1 MTPSSRPPDE
11 MRPPGEPDR
20 PTGFVKAI
28 SRLDATALVIGSMVG
43 SGIFIVSADIARQV
57 GSPGLLLLVWV
68 LAGVTTVIGA
78 LTYSEL
84 AAMFPSAG
92 GQYVYLRE
100 GISPLFGYLYG
111 WTLFLVIQ
119 TGTIAAVAVA
129 FARFTS
135 VFVPALTPDV
145 FLGLTLHLPSGPIE
159 VGLSPQRLLAILTV
173 VLLTWIN
180 VRGVRTAA
188 IIQTSLTTLKV
199 ASLVGLIVAGLL
211 IGRDARALAANFG
224 AAFWPAGGLRAA
236 LLPALGAAMVG
247 GLFSMDAW
255 NNVGFAAGELEEP
268 RRDLPFAMVAG
279 VTTVTVLYLLANL
292 GYLSVLP
299 LADIASAP
307 QDRVA
312 TAVLQAVFGGAGLAI
327 MAAAIM
333 ISTFGCNNGLILSG
347 ARVYFAMALDG
358 LFFRRAAT
366 LHPRHHTPA
375 FALIVQAAWTCV
387 LCLSGTYSQL
397 LDYVIFAALLF
408 YLLTAISLFA
418 LRRTRPRAERPVP
431 VPGYPWLPALYILL
445 TGVIA
450 IDLLAVKPRYTWPG
464 LVIVALGI
472 PVYYAWRLAGQRG
485 SGAPTAARPARMDA
499 GEG

>member
-1 MTPSSRPPDE
+1 MNPAASSSD
-11 MRPPGEPDR
+11 
-20 PTGFVKAI
+20 FAKAI
-28 SRLDATALVIGSMVG
+28 SRLDATALVVGSMVG

-57 GSPGLLLLVWV
+57 GSPGLLLAVWL
-68 LAGVTTVIGA
+68 LAGLTTVIGA

-84 AAMFPSAG
+84 AAMFPAAG

-111 WTLFLVIQ
+111 WTLFMVIQ

-135 VFVPALTPDV
+135 VFLPSLTPEV
-145 FLGLTLHLPSGPIE
+145 FLGVTFRLPSGPIE
-159 VGLSPQRLLAILTV
+159 VGLSPQRLLAIGSVIVLTA
-173 VLLTWIN
+173 IN

-199 ASLVGLIVAGLL
+199 ASLAGLVVAGLV
-211 IGRDARALAANFG
+211 IGRNAHALAANFG
-224 AAFWPAGGLRAA
+224 ALFWPAGGLHLAV
-236 LLPALGAAMVG
+236 LPTVGAAMVG
-247 GLFSMDAW
+247 ALFSMDAW
-255 NNVGFAAGELEEP
+255 NNVGFAAGELKNP

-279 VTTVTVLYLLANL
+279 VLTVTALYLLANV

-299 LADIASAP
+299 LSDIATAP

-312 TAVLQAVFGGAGLAI
+312 TEVLQAVFGGAGLAI

-347 ARVYFAMALDG
+347 ARVYYAMALDG
-358 LFFRRAAT
+358 VFFRKAGT
-366 LHPRHHTPA
+366 LQPKFKTPA
-375 FALIVQAAWTCV
+375 LALIVQAVWTCV

-408 YLLTAISLFA
+408 YLLTGVSLFA
-418 LRRTRPRAERPVP
+418 LRRKRPHLDRPVR
-431 VPGYPWLPALYILL
+431 VPGYPWVPALYVLL
-445 TGVIA
+445 TGAIA
-450 IDLLAVKPRYTWPG
+450 LDLLIVKPRYTWPG
-464 LVIVALGI
+464 LVIVALGL
-472 PVYYAWRLAGQRG
+472 PVYYVWRLTAQRG
-485 SGAPTAARPARMDA
+485 ARSAEPA
-499 GEG
+499 